1 MDKNLLGYKFS
12 IGGRQYQVIG
22 HHYARPDLLVVRD
35 ITELWEPE
43 MLFLPQ
49 DYTKQRLFQSDWTL
63 RGDGSPDLKHAV
75 PPVYDVDRSC
85 VEAFRSG
92 VHPNN
97 WVLEVNNRSLPFI
110 IEKVLPTDL
119 VIRSGCLEP
128 GCLELF
134 SEAVTRRYRKHWAD
148 WQKEYVLSLRWLG
161 RKEE

>member
-1 MDKNLLGYKFS
+1 MDKNLLGCKFS

-22 HHYARPDLLVVRD
+22 HHYARPDLLAVRD
-35 ITELWEPE
+35 ITELWEQE
-43 MLFLPQ
+43 LLFLPQ

-63 RGDGSPDLKHAV
+63 RGDGNPDLKHAV
-75 PPVYDVDRSC
+75 PLVYDVEGSC

-97 WVLEVNNRSLPFI
+97 WVLEVNNRSLPFL

-119 VIRSGCLEP
+119 VIRS

-134 SEAVTRRYRKHWAD
+134 SEAVTRRYRKHWKD

-161 RKEE
+161 RKEA